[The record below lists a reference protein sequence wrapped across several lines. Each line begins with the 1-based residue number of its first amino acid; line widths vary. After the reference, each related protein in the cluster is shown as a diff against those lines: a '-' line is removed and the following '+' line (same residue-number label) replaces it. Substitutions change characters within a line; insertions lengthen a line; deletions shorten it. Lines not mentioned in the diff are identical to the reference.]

1 MAPSKLN
8 SNENLNNKLH
18 LHTTIEHN
26 ERKTTQLD
34 DRHFN
39 SYPLLH

>member
-8 SNENLNNKLH
+8 SNKNLNNKLR
-18 LHTTIEHN
+18 TTIEHN